1 MDDVR
6 AGGLSV
12 AELAARVGVRPDT
25 IRYYERVALLP
36 APPRTSGEHRRYGDD
51 AVDRLLFI
59 QGAQRLGLRLREI
72 RDLLQVRD
80 TGQCACE
87 PAAVLLARRLHEIDT
102 EIRRMTVLRADLA
115 AMLTKIPGPDCP
127 EPEPGKWVRAA
138 EGR

>member
-6 AGGLSV
+6 VDGLSV

-25 IRYYERVALLP
+25 IRYYEHVALL
-36 APPRTSGEHRRYGDD
+36 APPARTSGEHRRYGDD

-72 RDLLQVRD
+72 RDLLQVRE

-87 PAAVLLARRLHEIDT
+87 PAAVLLARRLDEIDT
-102 EIRRMTVLRADLA
+102 EIRRMTLLRAELA
-115 AMLTKIPGPDCP
+115 AMLAKIPGSDCP
-127 EPEPGKWVRAA
+127 EPAPGTWMPSC
-138 EGR
+138 

>member
-1 MDDVR
+1 MDAVR
-6 AGGLSV
+6 VSGLSV
-12 AELAARVGVRPDT
+12 AELAALVGVRSDT

-36 APPRTSGEHRRYGDD
+36 PPARTSGEHRRYGHD

-87 PAAVLLARRLHEIDT
+87 PAAVLLARRLHEVDI
-102 EIRRMTVLRADLA
+102 EIRRMSVLRAELA
-115 AMLTKIPGPDCP
+115 AMLAKIPGPDCP
-127 EPEPGKWVRAA
+127 EPEPGTWMPSC
-138 EGR
+138 